1 MWLSGP
7 DDDRLI
13 RRSVAVEAGVTD
25 SQLRRGV
32 SRGELHRAHRGS
44 YLPKA
49 EFDALDKLAQ
59 HEVSIRAAVHAQGT
73 PAVVSHQS
81 AAVILGLP
89 LWEVALDQVH
99 LTRDRPGVGR
109 RTAHLHVHAA
119 APESVPV
126 HRVGNLAV
134 TSVSRTIFD
143 LAVSVGFEQAVVIAD
158 AALHRGLT
166 TKEDL
171 AAELEHGRG
180 RRGHEQAVKVIGF
193 ADQRSESVGESR
205 SRVGMFR
212 AQLTI
217 PDLQVLFHRPDGS
230 ELARTDFAWAAAR
243 LVGEFDGLSKYGRLL
258 RPGQT
263 PADVYIAER
272 IRQDALHDLGYEMV
286 RWIWSE
292 LARPDRLYPRIQAA
306 IDRAARLHR

>member
-1 MWLSGP
+1 M
-7 DDDRLI
+7 
-13 RRSVAVEAGVTD
+13 
-25 SQLRRGV
+25 
-32 SRGELHRAHRGS
+32 
-44 YLPKA
+44 
-49 EFDALDKLAQ
+49 
-59 HEVSIRAAVHAQGT
+59 
-73 PAVVSHQS
+73 
-81 AAVILGLP
+81 
-89 LWEVALDQVH
+89 
-99 LTRDRPGVGR
+99 
-109 RTAHLHVHAA
+109 
-119 APESVPV
+119 